1 MIAGRVLATIGAFT
15 LAAGMAWAQDN
26 YPDRTITLI
35 VPQTPG
41 GATDTVSRILA
52 EAMAK
57 ELGQEIVVENRPG
70 AGNTIGTQLVL
81 ESDPDGYTLGVGSQS
96 SLPIAPLTRPGLPY
110 DPINDVVAV
119 YNFANIP
126 NALLS
131 CKELGFETMDDLI
144 AYANENPGKL
154 NFASGGVG
162 TTSHFATAMFN
173 AYAGIADK
181 VVHIPYQGGGQ
192 AAGGLAS
199 CESHYIVGPFA
210 SSAMYGQIEA
220 GKLTPLAVSGDKR
233 IDKLGDTPTFAEAGM
248 PQYDNVGWY
257 GMIAPKGTAPEIV
270 AKLNAA
276 GNAAADTAPVMEA
289 FGNMGIDPVKVTP
302 EAFATQIKNNVES
315 FKKLVDDGAVVIE
328 N

>member
-1 MIAGRVLATIGAFT
+1 MKTAKLLGFLSAFAFVAS
-15 LAAGMAWAQDN
+15 AAMAQDD
-26 YPDRTITLI
+26 YPNRTITLI

-52 EAMAK
+52 KAMSEK
-57 ELGQEIVVENRPG
+57 LGQEIVVENRPG

-81 ESDPDGYTLGVGSQS
+81 ESEPDGYTLGVGSQS
-96 SLPIAPLTRPGLPY
+96 SLPIAPLTRPDLPY
-110 DPINDVVAV
+110 DPIEDVVAV

-144 AYANENPGKL
+144 AYAKENPGKL
-154 NFASGGVG
+154 NYASGGVG

-220 GKLTPLAVSGDKR
+220 GKLTPLAVSGSKR

-248 PQYDNVGWY
+248 PEYNNVGWY
-257 GMIAPKGTAPEIV
+257 GMIAPKGTPPEIV

-276 GNAAADTAPVMEA
+276 GNAAAQMSEVVEA
-289 FGNMGIDPVKVTP
+289 FNNMGIDPVTVTP
-302 EAFATQIKNNVES
+302 EDFAAQIKGDVEN

-328 N
+328 K

>member
-1 MIAGRVLATIGAFT
+1 MKTAKILGCLGAFA
-15 LAAGMAWAQDN
+15 LVAGAALAQDD
-26 YPDRTITLI
+26 YPNRTITLI

-52 EAMAK
+52 KAMSE

-96 SLPIAPLTRPGLPY
+96 SLPIAPLTRPNLPY
-110 DPINDVVAV
+110 DPVGDVVAV

-144 AYANENPGKL
+144 AYAKENPGKL
-154 NFASGGVG
+154 NYASGGVG
-162 TTSHFATAMFN
+162 TTSHFATAQFN
-173 AYAGIADK
+173 SYAGISDL
-181 VVHIPYQGGGQ
+181 VVHIPYEGGGK

-233 IDKLGDTPTFAEAGM
+233 IDKLGDTPTFAELGM
-248 PQYDNVGWY
+248 SEYKNVGWY
-257 GMIAPKGTAPEIV
+257 GMIAPKGTPPEIV

-276 GNAAADTAPVMEA
+276 GNAAAKAGSVIEA
-289 FGNMGIDPVKVTP
+289 FNNMGIDPVTVTP
-302 EAFATQIKNNVES
+302 EEYAMQIKDNVES
-315 FKKLVDDGAVVIE
+315 FKKLVDDGAVAIG